1 MAREVGLLDD
11 FLRKMGARILMRRKE
26 LELTQERVAEQAGL
40 TIQTVSSAER
50 GVKALRPE
58 NIVRISEALQVTP
71 DYLLLGVGVRDSLE
85 TLSDKIDRLT
95 PQQRYYLEKIVESY
109 ILGVSVT
116 E

>member
-1 MAREVGLLDD
+1 MLDD
-11 FLRKMGARILMRRKE
+11 FLRKMGTRILMRRKE

-58 NIVRISEALQVTP
+58 NIVRISEALHVTP

-85 TLSDKIDRLT
+85 ALSDKIDRLT
-95 PQQRYYLEKIVESY
+95 PQQRYYLERIVESY